1 MNKIIL
7 ASSSPRRKE
16 LLEKAGI
23 DFIIDASS
31 IEEVMNDSLPL
42 TQRLINLAYDK
53 GFPIHQKYQQDVVIS
68 ADTIVYHEGD
78 IIGKAENEDEARKT
92 LLRLSQSTHVVYTS
106 VCVFRGEDVIS
117 FVDSTRV
124 TFKDISTDIDDY
136 ITSLEWVGKAGAYG
150 IQGAA
155 ECFVSSVEGDKD
167 NVIGLPITHLKA
179 LLQLEGIIE

>member
-1 MNKIIL
+1 ML
-7 ASSSPRRKE
+7 FRS
-16 LLEKAGI
+16 
-23 DFIIDASS
+23 
-31 IEEVMNDSLPL
+31 
-42 TQRLINLAYDK
+42 
-53 GFPIHQKYQQDVVIS
+53 
-68 ADTIVYHEGD
+68 
-78 IIGKAENEDEARKT
+78 EARKT